1 MKKLLLLSC
10 LLVTAAVAAE
20 TTPAVNPL
28 SWLDGRGVV
37 SSDEMTKA
45 LDAKFSA
52 ADREKFDKAL
62 AKRNAEIQKSNG
74 EFAATLRELLNSD
87 DSQIA
92 KRVEKKSDADK
103 DAEKLAL
110 MKRTQPAR
118 YEAYM
123 RSKEKEKAKEAIKTP

>member
-10 LLVTAAVAAE
+10 LFVSAAIAAE

-28 SWLDGRGVV
+28 SWLDARGVV

-45 LDAKFSA
+45 LDVKLSTV
-52 ADREKFDKAL
+52 DQEKFDKAL

-74 EFAATLRELLNSD
+74 EFAATLRELLRSD
-87 DSQIA
+87 DAQIA
-92 KRVEKKSDADK
+92 KRVEAKSDEDK
-103 DAEKLAL
+103 ESAKLAL

-123 RSKEKEKAKEAIKTP
+123 RSKGKDKEPAKTP